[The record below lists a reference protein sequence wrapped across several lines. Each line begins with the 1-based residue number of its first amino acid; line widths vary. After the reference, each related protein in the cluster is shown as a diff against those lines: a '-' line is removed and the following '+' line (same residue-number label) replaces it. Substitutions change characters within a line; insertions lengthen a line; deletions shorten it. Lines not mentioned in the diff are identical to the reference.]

1 MRHRYSNW
9 VQGLNGD
16 WLISRQ
22 RYFGVPIPVWYRVDA
37 EGQPDY
43 ESPLVPS
50 ADRLPIDPSTD
61 VPDGFTAAQRNVA
74 GGFVGDPDVMDTWAT
89 SSLTPQIASRW
100 ADGDE
105 LFAHV
110 FPMDMRPQGHDIIRT
125 WLFSTMVRSHF
136 AHGGIPWKRA
146 ALSGWILDPDRKKM
160 SKSKGNVVTPIDLFD
175 KYGSDAVRYWAA
187 SARPGVDT
195 AFSEDQMKVGGKLAT
210 KLLNVTKFVLAFEC
224 DEEGAVLEAIDQ
236 AMLSRLD
243 SVVADAT
250 SAFDELDYAR
260 ALERTESFFWW
271 FCDDYVELVKARAY
285 GKVGVDGA
293 PAKVADC
300 SPDELSARRALHRA
314 LGVLQRLFAPH
325 MPFCTDEVWSWWQAG
340 SIHRAAWPT
349 SSTKG
354 DEGSE
359 LLLDT
364 ASAVLSEIRRT
375 KTEAKVSQRAKVS
388 SVVVSCDAT
397 RTSAVEEAKS
407 DLVKAGSV
415 ADFVI
420 VVAGELSV
428 SVTLAPTT

>member
-1 MRHRYSNW
+1 
-9 VQGLNGD
+9 
-16 WLISRQ
+16 
-22 RYFGVPIPVWYRVDA
+22 
-37 EGQPDY
+37 
-43 ESPLVPS
+43 
-50 ADRLPIDPSTD
+50 
-61 VPDGFTAAQRNVA
+61 
-74 GGFVGDPDVMDTWAT
+74 
-89 SSLTPQIASRW
+89 
-100 ADGDE
+100 
-105 LFAHV
+105 
-110 FPMDMRPQGHDIIRT
+110 
-125 WLFSTMVRSHF
+125 
-136 AHGGIPWKRA
+136 
-146 ALSGWILDPDRKKM
+146 
-160 SKSKGNVVTPIDLFD
+160 
-175 KYGSDAVRYWAA
+175 
-187 SARPGVDT
+187 
-195 AFSEDQMKVGGKLAT
+195 MKVGGKLAT

-271 FCDDYVELVKARAY
+271 FCDDYVELVKVRAY

-300 SPDELSARRALHRA
+300 SPDELSARRALHRS